1 MPFASNQGVRI
12 HYEVEGEG
20 PPLVLQHG
28 RFSDLGAWRRLG
40 FVDALKQDYRLILI
54 DARGHGKSD
63 KPHDPQAYHL
73 ALMAGDETA
82 VLDELGIVRTHF
94 LGYSMGGW
102 IGFAVARFAPGR
114 LSSLITGGAP
124 PYEQASPGELDP
136 SAEAMIPLLR
146 QGAAAL
152 VAAMGEKYSQL
163 FTLADIDTEALI
175 AQYSLQGPA
184 GLADDL
190 PAMAVP
196 CLLYAGEEDPNHAD
210 ARRCSETMP
219 NAIFVSIPGADHI
232 EGAVRT
238 DFIIPHIRSFLTE
251 VIRAQDTE

>member
-1 MPFASNQGVRI
+1 MSFATNQGVRI

-28 RFSDLGAWRRLG
+28 RFSNLG
-40 FVDALKQDYRLILI
+40 FWRLSGFVNALKQDYRLILI

-73 ALMAGDETA
+73 ALMAGDVTA
-82 VLDELGIVRTHF
+82 VLDELGITRTHF

-102 IGFAVARFAPGR
+102 IGFAVARFAPER

-124 PYEQASPGELDP
+124 PNEQDPGELDP
-136 SAEAMIPLLR
+136 DAEMLIPLLR

-152 VAAMGEKYSQL
+152 VAAIGEEYSQ
-163 FTLADIDTEALI
+163 FFPLADIDTEALI
-175 AQYSLQGPA
+175 AQYSLRGPA
-184 GLADDL
+184 GLADNL

-196 CLLYAGEEDPNHAD
+196 CLLYAGEKYPNHAD
-210 ARRCSETMP
+210 ARRSTETMP
-219 NAIFVSIPGADHI
+219 NATFVSIPGANHL

-238 DFIIPHIRSFLTE
+238 DFIIPNIRSFLTG
-251 VIRAQDTE
+251 VTRAQDTE